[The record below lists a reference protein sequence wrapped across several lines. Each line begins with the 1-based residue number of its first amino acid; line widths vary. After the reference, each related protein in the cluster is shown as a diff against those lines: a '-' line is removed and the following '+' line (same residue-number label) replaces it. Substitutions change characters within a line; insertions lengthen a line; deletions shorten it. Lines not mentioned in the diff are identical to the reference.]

1 VSPSPTL
8 AEHLLRALYALLL
21 AVAPTSLSPEPL
33 APRGLALVLWQV
45 ACVLSIAV
53 IALLGRRFAIWGRSR
68 LAGMAAA
75 LGWIAAAMALVV
87 PLYYSGEAA
96 PLLRGVPLVAVPLWA
111 GLACAA
117 AVIAGRSRDLT
128 FRHRELAAA
137 ALVLAVGAI
146 QIGRGVSLSR
156 APDRMWWAALWA
168 DPNHDRAVFE
178 LVKGSLHHG
187 RVAEARRVADCCI
200 VLQPSSCAC
209 LDLRV
214 AVELA
219 AHGVDA
225 AVADARRATDQCP
238 VTTYARAELVEALGQ
253 QGKITDAEDEARRGI
268 EQGGP
273 TARLRLAL
281 ANAYNQVGRN
291 VEALAEARRA
301 IDAGAGRDAKL
312 LAAALA
318 ILNGDLD
325 ASEALLRPLVAAD
338 ANDADAQYD
347 LGLCADK
354 RGDDVAARKAYS
366 AALSADPKQY
376 GARYNLALLAWRTG
390 SAAEGRDHVQRLREV
405 FPDDPGVQR
414 LAQTIAAP
422 SPPSSPPR

>member
-1 VSPSPTL
+1 VSPPPTL

-21 AVAPTSLSPEPL
+21 AVAPTSFSPEPL
-33 APRGLALVLWQV
+33 APGGLALVLWQV

-53 IALLGRRFAIWGRSR
+53 IALLGRRFAIWGGSR
-68 LAGMAAA
+68 LAGIAAA

-117 AVIAGRSRDLT
+117 AVIAGRSRDVT
-128 FRHRELAAA
+128 FHSREAVAA
-137 ALVLAVGAI
+137 ALVLALGAV

-156 APDRMWWAALWA
+156 AHDRMWWAALWL
-168 DPNHDRAVFE
+168 DPNHDRAAFE
-178 LVKGSLHHG
+178 LVKEPLHHG
-187 RVAEARRVADCCI
+187 RVDDARRIADCCI
-200 VLQPSSCAC
+200 VLLPSSCAC

-214 AVELA
+214 EVELA

-225 AVADARRATDQCP
+225 AVTDARRAVDQCP
-238 VTTYARAELVEALGQ
+238 ATTYARAELVAALGQ
-253 QGKITDAEDEARRGI
+253 QGKIAAAEEEAILGI

-273 TARLRLAL
+273 AARLHLSL
-281 ANAYNQVGRN
+281 ANAYNQAGRN
-291 VEALAEARRA
+291 AEALVEARKA

-312 LAAALA
+312 LAAAIA

-325 ASEALLRPLVAAD
+325 GSEALLRPLVAAD
-338 ANDADAQYD
+338 AKDADAQYD

-354 RGDDVAARKAYS
+354 RGDNGAARQAYT
-366 AALSADPKQY
+366 AALFADPKQY

-390 SAAEGRDHVQRLREV
+390 SPGEGREHVQKLREA
-405 FPDDPGVQR
+405 FPGDPGVDR
-414 LAQTIAAP
+414 LAQTIAGP
-422 SPPSSPPR
+422 SPPSKPR